1 MEEERKKRLLLIVV
15 WMIVYPLL
23 IAGTIFIFVTEGVNA
38 SSIGMALFDFAM
50 IFVTIFI
57 IMDYRKKYAVPAKFG
72 EEYITNKDLKRSSV
86 YGRKEGDMYDV
97 LRSYKRK
104 NTMMN
109 IGVAIIIVIIC
120 FVLAFMSPRYYAGI
134 EIPIWA
140 AALIAIAIAGI
151 SFAIGGRKDFQFT
164 SVDEVKAE
172 LQNKGYDEVRV
183 NSDFMMGTYHAIGR
197 GVLVIGQ
204 SYFVVYCK
212 DFCYVGRI
220 SDIKNV
226 EYLRKRKTPK
236 GQVVN
241 GSFIRINGNRVITLT
256 SDPSSSE
263 YILYEFKKLG
273 LEVSME

>member
-72 EEYITNKDLKRSSV
+72 EEYITNKDLKRNSV

-197 GVLVIGQ
+197 GVL
-204 SYFVVYCK
+204 

-226 EYLRKRKTPK
+226 EYLRKRTTPK

>member
-72 EEYITNKDLKRSSV
+72 EEYITNKDLKRNSV

-226 EYLRKRKTPK
+226 EYLRKRTTPK

>member
-72 EEYITNKDLKRSSV
+72 EEYITNKDLKRNSV
-86 YGRKEGDMYDV
+86 YGRKEGNMYDV

-226 EYLRKRKTPK
+226 EYLRKRTTPK